1 MRILQRITNQ
11 NHNIM
16 KYRIII
22 TTDPYHASRHPGF
35 VLNETRTLGIKTV
48 ETALTLKEAQ
58 DKLLKLF
65 CEDAQQYF
73 PNWGVACAWK
83 QGGDLYAR
91 PTHKDGTR
99 TYCNDVFSVSIVQE

>member
-1 MRILQRITNQ
+1 MNY
-11 NHNIM
+11 
-16 KYRIII
+16 KIII

-35 VLNETRTLGIKTV
+35 VLNENRTLGIKTV
-48 ETALTLKEAQ
+48 ETGLTLKEAQ

-83 QGGDLYAR
+83 GGQSLYAN

-99 TYCNDVFSVSIVQE
+99 SYCDDVFTVSIEEE